1 MPYFSLVKKLK
12 WVLVALVMLVVGGY
26 TATQLFKHH
35 IRLMY
40 TANLAGAPYDVV
52 IVPGLPYDTPVPNNL
67 FKARMLWA
75 KTLYDKGVVKH
86 IIYSGAAVHT
96 PYIEGCVMKD
106 ISALMGIPPECT
118 FAETKAEHTVNN
130 VDEGLKLARS
140 LGFKRVAVATDP
152 FQTVFLKRHID
163 KNKIP
168 VALLPFSLEAYVGFE
183 KTPFPKFNAEHAFV
197 QGFVPLK
204 ERGNR

>member
-1 MPYFSLVKKLK
+1 MKKLK
-12 WVLVALVMLVVGGY
+12 WFLLVVVLLVVAGY

-52 IVPGLPYDTPVPNNL
+52 IIPGLPYDTPTPNNL

-75 KTLYDKGVVKH
+75 KTLYNKGVVKN

-96 PYIEGCVMKD
+96 PYVEGTVMKD
-106 ISALMGIPPECT
+106 ISVLMGIPPQHT

-140 LGFKRVAVATDP
+140 LGFKRIAVATDP
-152 FQTVFLKRHID
+152 FQTLFLRRYIKQH
-163 KNKIP
+163 NLP
-168 VALLPFSLEAYVGFE
+168 LALLPFSLEAFVGFE
-183 KTPFPKFNAEHAFV
+183 KMPFPQFNAEHAFV

-204 ERGNR
+204 ERGDK